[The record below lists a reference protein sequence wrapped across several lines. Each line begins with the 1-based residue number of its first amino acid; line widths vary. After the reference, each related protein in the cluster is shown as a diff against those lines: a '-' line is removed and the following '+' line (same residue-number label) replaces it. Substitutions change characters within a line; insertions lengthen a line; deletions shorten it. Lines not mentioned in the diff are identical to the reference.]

1 MEQESTVVV
10 VIVVMYLFMI
20 MFGFA
25 EIIMKLNDVR
35 LDIID
40 CINRKVKNM
49 EYVVCGNQLCKYQND
64 GKCNRM
70 VVTLDSDGKCIRFVP
85 KPEFEHFFA
94 SQGQIVYDPVQKI
107 IKVVPRNFVG
117 EVEDFIEKDE
127 VDKESE

>member
-1 MEQESTVVV
+1 MEQEF
-10 VIVVMYLFMI
+10 VIAMGLFMV

-25 EIIMKLNDVR
+25 EITMKLNDVR

-49 EYVVCGNQLCKYQND
+49 ECVVCGNQLCKYQSE
-64 GKCNRM
+64 GKCSRM
-70 VVTLDSDGKCIRFVP
+70 VVTLDNDGKCVRFAP

-107 IKVVPRNFVG
+107 TKVVPRNFTGWVDTF
-117 EVEDFIEKDE
+117 VEKDDE
-127 VDKESE
+127 

>member
-1 MEQESTVVV
+1 MEQEFAIIIAVAV
-10 VIVVMYLFMI
+10 YLFMI

-49 EYVVCGNQLCKYQND
+49 EYIVCGNQLCKYQSE
-64 GKCNRM
+64 GKCSRM
-70 VVTLDSDGKCIRFVP
+70 VVTLDSDGKCIRFAP

-94 SQGQIVYDPVQKI
+94 GQGQITQDLVQKI
-107 IKVVPRNFVG
+107 TKVVSRNFTG
-117 EVEDFIEKDE
+117 WVEDFTEKDKI
-127 VDKESE
+127 DKESE

>member
-1 MEQESTVVV
+1 MEQEF
-10 VIVVMYLFMI
+10 VIAMGLFMV

-25 EIIMKLNDVR
+25 EITMKLNDVR

-49 EYVVCGNQLCKYQND
+49 ECVVCGNQLCKYQSE
-64 GKCNRM
+64 GKCSRM
-70 VVTLDSDGKCIRFVP
+70 VVTLDSDGKCVRFAP

-94 SQGQIVYDPVQKI
+94 GQGQITQDPVQKI
-107 IKVVPRNFVG
+107 TKVVPRNFVD

-127 VDKESE
+127 VDEESE

>member
-1 MEQESTVVV
+1 
-10 VIVVMYLFMI
+10 MYLFMI

-49 EYVVCGNQLCKYQND
+49 GYIVCGNQMCKYQNG
-64 GKCNRM
+64 GKCTRM
-70 VVTLDSDGKCIRFVP
+70 AVTLDSDGRCVRFTL

-94 SQGQIVYDPVQKI
+94 GQGQITQDPIHKI
-107 IKVVPRNFVG
+107 TKVVPRNFTG
-117 EVEDFIEKDE
+117 WVEDFTERNE

>member
-1 MEQESTVVV
+1 MEQEFAIVIAVVV
-10 VIVVMYLFMI
+10 YLFMV

-25 EIIMKLNDVR
+25 EITMKLNDVR

-49 EYVVCGNQLCKYQND
+49 ECVVCGNQLCKYQNE
-64 GKCNRM
+64 GKCSRM
-70 VVTLDSDGKCIRFVP
+70 AVTLDSNGQCVRFAP
-85 KPEFEHFFA
+85 KPEFEHFFVN
-94 SQGQIVYDPVQKI
+94 QKQIVQDPVQKI
-107 IKVVPRNFVG
+107 TKVVPRNFVG

>member
-1 MEQESTVVV
+1 MEQEFAIAMS
-10 VIVVMYLFMI
+10 LFMV

-25 EIIMKLNDVR
+25 EITMKLNDVR

-49 EYVVCGNQLCKYQND
+49 ECVVCGNQLCKYQSE
-64 GKCNRM
+64 GKCSRM
-70 VVTLDSDGKCIRFVP
+70 VVTLDSDGKCIRFAP

-107 IKVVPRNFVG
+107 IKMVPRNFVG
-117 EVEDFIEKDE
+117 EVDTFVEKDDE
-127 VDKESE
+127 

>member
-1 MEQESTVVV
+1 MG
-10 VIVVMYLFMI
+10 LFMV

-25 EIIMKLNDVR
+25 EITMKLNDVR

-49 EYVVCGNQLCKYQND
+49 ECVVCGNQLCKYQNE
-64 GKCNRM
+64 GKCIRM
-70 VVTLDSDGKCIRFVP
+70 AVTLDSNGQCVRFAP
-85 KPEFEHFFA
+85 KPEFEHFFVN
-94 SQGQIVYDPVQKI
+94 QKQIVQDPVQKI
-107 IKVVPRNFVG
+107 TKAVPRNFVG

>member
-1 MEQESTVVV
+1 
-10 VIVVMYLFMI
+10 MI

-49 EYVVCGNQLCKYQND
+49 EYIVCGNQLCKYQSE
-64 GKCNRM
+64 GKCSRM
-70 VVTLDSDGKCIRFVP
+70 VVTLDSDGKCIRFAP

-94 SQGQIVYDPVQKI
+94 GQGQITQDLVQKI
-107 IKVVPRNFVG
+107 TKVVSRNFTG
-117 EVEDFIEKDE
+117 WVEDFTEKDKI
-127 VDKESE
+127 DKESE

>member
-1 MEQESTVVV
+1 MEQEFAI
-10 VIVVMYLFMI
+10 VIAIAMGLFMV

-25 EIIMKLNDVR
+25 EITMKLNDVR

-49 EYVVCGNQLCKYQND
+49 ECVVCGNQLCKYQSE
-64 GKCNRM
+64 GKCSRM
-70 VVTLDSDGKCIRFVP
+70 AVTLDSDGKCVRFAP
-85 KPEFEHFFA
+85 KPEFEHFFN
-94 SQGQIVYDPVQKI
+94 SQGQIVYDPVQKTA
-107 IKVVPRNFVG
+107 KKVPRNFVG

>member
-1 MEQESTVVV
+1 MEQEFAIIIAVAV
-10 VIVVMYLFMI
+10 YLLMV

-25 EIIMKLNDVR
+25 EITMKLNDVR

-49 EYVVCGNQLCKYQND
+49 EYVVCGNQLCKYQNE
-64 GKCNRM
+64 GKCNRIA
-70 VVTLDSDGKCIRFVP
+70 VTLDSDGKCVRFAP

-94 SQGQIVYDPVQKI
+94 DQGQITQDPVHKI
-107 IKVVPRNFVG
+107 TKVVPRNFTG
-117 EVEDFIEKDE
+117 WVEDFTEKDK